1 VKKKTVPIASGS
13 LGCAQRVQDWKP
25 MVDLNGYGKQG
36 RRNKRRFID
45 RGDIASKSNQDR
57 SNTDHRHGFSAGDRS
72 LLATMYPLGTIST
85 KNLVSFIRF
94 AISMFASLFL
104 HCLFFRFARFLQQS
118 SHPILVPQPE
128 NRQGHKFWWAVPDA
142 PIETLTRFPSRLASS
157 TLDKPSCLRI
167 QSNFL
172 PSIFTMLMR

>member
-1 VKKKTVPIASGS
+1 
-13 LGCAQRVQDWKP
+13 

-57 SNTDHRHGFSAGDRS
+57 SNTDHRHGFSAGDRY
-72 LLATMYPLGTIST
+72 LFATMYPLGTIST

-128 NRQGHKFWWAVPDA
+128 NCQSHEFRWAVPDA
-142 PIETLTRFPSRLASS
+142 PVETLTRYSEPLGKFHLGQAKLLADPVKLTSVHFCNANA
-157 TLDKPSCLRI
+157 LKPACPGALHS
-167 QSNFL
+167 Q
-172 PSIFTMLMR
+172 P